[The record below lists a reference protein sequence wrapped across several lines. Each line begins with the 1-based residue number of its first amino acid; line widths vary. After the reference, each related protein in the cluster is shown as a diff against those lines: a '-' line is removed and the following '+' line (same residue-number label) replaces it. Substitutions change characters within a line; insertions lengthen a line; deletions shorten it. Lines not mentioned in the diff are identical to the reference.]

1 MARIPKVTL
10 RKRAVANGKESLY
23 LDFYPPIRDPFSMR
37 MTRRESLGIYIYA
50 KPKNETEREF
60 NQDMW
65 MKAEVI
71 RGLRA
76 QSIINEEYDFLDKSK
91 KQADFLA
98 YFKEVAQKK
107 DQKWMKVYLHFSNF
121 VKGKCTFGEVN
132 VDLCNKFR
140 NYLLDAKQL
149 KPLI

>member
-1 MARIPKVTL
+1 
-10 RKRAVANGKESLY
+10 
-23 LDFYPPIRDPFSMR
+23 

-50 KPKNETEREF
+50 KPKNEAEREF
-60 NQDMW
+60 NQDML

-98 YFKEVAQKK
+98 YFKKVAQ
-107 DQKWMKVYLHFSNF
+107 
-121 VKGKCTFGEVN
+121 
-132 VDLCNKFR
+132 
-140 NYLLDAKQL
+140 
-149 KPLI
+149 